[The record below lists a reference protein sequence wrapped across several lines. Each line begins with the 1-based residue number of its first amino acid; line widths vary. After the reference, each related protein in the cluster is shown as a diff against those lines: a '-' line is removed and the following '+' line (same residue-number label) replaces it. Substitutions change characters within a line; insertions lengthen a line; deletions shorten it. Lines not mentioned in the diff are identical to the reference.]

1 MLFSAA
7 SQHTQIYIY
16 TMHADALTCGDRAV
30 GGWVKSV
37 EWAADRRPCAL
48 LTDWRVKGADSTS
61 CWRKDT
67 NRHKKKK
74 KKEKVKLGSI
84 IISSEWKVLGI
95 ITTQMEYSKR
105 HTISR
110 TATIMSYSTLLWAK
124 KRLKIMRRESG
135 CCVLSSIPLTGQGKF
150 LFLVAIRTDR
160 MVGVVRVQNSRAI
173 MWNILWERGWGSLC
187 CCDCQSDGKELT
199 SLLLRPAAHCFYTQQ
214 DSQSP
219 QLFRRNKVE
228 KCSNISYLN
237 QLFVH
242 VMY

>member
-1 MLFSAA
+1 METGQWEA
-7 SQHTQIYIY
+7 
-16 TMHADALTCGDRAV
+16 
-30 GGWVKSV
+30 GWRVWSG
-37 EWAADRRPCAL
+37 L
-48 LTDWRVKGADSTS
+48 LTVGHVLSWQTDAWKEQTVHPAEEKTQT
-61 CWRKDT
+61 DT
-67 NRHKKKK
+67 KKKK

-242 VMY
+242 VMC